1 MKKFAPLP
9 PGCETPPIQRERV
22 LTVRVTF
29 DHFDLLKRTAR
40 ERNVSLSDLVR
51 EHLPAKN

>member
-1 MKKFAPLP
+1 MIKKQ
-9 PGCETPPIQRERV
+9 GKNEVTRERV

-29 DHFDLLKRTAR
+29 DQLDLLKRTAR

-51 EHLPAKN
+51 EHLPDKN